1 MPLGIHPAF
10 VVPDEAPPTPHNPQ
24 DTIKIP
30 MFWPGDEDVVF
41 KLNNHQYPFKA
52 NSVGY
57 VGPQM
62 KHQEDE
68 QTGKL
73 MFHKPHIPIPLVGA
87 ADQVATELK
96 KMYEDQ
102 GLIILYN
109 DGFDEQRK
117 AQARESNVRF
127 RMAEA
132 TRIVSSHQAA
142 CSAAMAAG
150 RAAPPA
156 TLAYRKALA
165 FVNFH
170 DQHLHSRHRYI
181 CQMDGADFKTLS
193 EFRAYVASNY
203 PAYAGDSKILFD
215 SAPHLQPV
223 EGDTE
228 VPEIVPVKLEVR
240 KPDAPAAVAPAA
252 VEAPIPEGNLQLNLL
267 KAKAKEVL
275 VEAAVNQITLDK
287 EVIDLLAHGTDPAM
301 IQVAIDD
308 ATLTIHGP
316 KIEG

>member
-10 VVPDEAPPTPHNPQ
+10 AQPDLPPPTPHNPQ
-24 DTIKIP
+24 DTIKIQ

-41 KLNNHQYPFKA
+41 RLNNHVYPFKA
-52 NSVGY
+52 NSIGF

-73 MFHKPHIPIPLVGA
+73 QFHKPLIPIPLVGA

-102 GLIILYN
+102 GLTLLYN

-117 AQARESNVRF
+117 AQGRAANVKF

-132 TRIVSSHQAA
+132 LQIVGAHQAA
-142 CSAAMAAG
+142 CE
-150 RAAPPA
+150 RAAANKLAAPA
-156 TLAYRKALA
+156 PSYAYRKALA

-170 DQHLHSRHRYI
+170 EQQLHTRNRYI
-181 CQMDGADFKTLS
+181 CQKDGMDFKTYT
-193 EFRAYVASNY
+193 EFQAYVAENY
-203 PAYAGDSKILFD
+203 PASIDDPSILFD
-215 SAPHLQPV
+215 SQAGKPHIM
-223 EGDTE
+223 GDTD
-228 VPEIVPVKLEVR
+228 VPNVLPVKLEVR
-240 KPDAPAAVAPAA
+240 KVAEPTPAPAP
-252 VEAPIPEGNLQLNLL
+252 EPPQIPEGDLHMMTLR
-267 KAKAKEVL
+267 AKARDIL
-275 VEAAVNQITLDK
+275 VEAAVNQITLEKDVLDVLSK
-287 EVIDLLAHGTDPAM
+287 GTDASM
-301 IQVAIDD
+301 IELAIDE

-316 KIEG
+316 QTE